1 MTSNRSTEVVVDQ
14 PVVSTTP
21 IVIRRT
27 VKFGETDAA
36 GVVYTGRFLDYALE
50 AFETWLAHLLGLTWP
65 EQNALG
71 IGTPAVSCHL
81 EFSRSLRAGDLLDI
95 EVLLDRIGGGSF
107 TVRTV
112 GRDKDGAEVFVGTLI
127 LATVDA
133 VQRTPIR
140 IPDRYREL
148 MTAYAASCA

>member
-1 MTSNRSTEVVVDQ
+1 M
-14 PVVSTTP
+14 
-21 IVIRRT
+21 
-27 VKFGETDAA
+27 
-36 GVVYTGRFLDYALE
+36 
-50 AFETWLAHLLGLTWP
+50 LGLTWP